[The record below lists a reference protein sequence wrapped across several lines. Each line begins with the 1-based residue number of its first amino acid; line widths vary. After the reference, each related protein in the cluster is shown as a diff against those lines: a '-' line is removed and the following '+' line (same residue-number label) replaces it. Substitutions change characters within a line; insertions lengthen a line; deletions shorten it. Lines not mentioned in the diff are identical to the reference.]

1 MQASALKSHSKILVM
16 AKKPAENLE
25 IAQALAAWSKKYS
38 CNNKLTE
45 KLVSDLENKSEL
57 HKWAELDPFEF
68 LPYPR
73 STASDKKNR
82 LVDTLTVLRNVLVFA
97 PVALTWAAV
106 GQATTAFEKY
116 TAANDGAVVN
126 FLEFWQN
133 GYGVLDSKWRISEVA
148 RFDFILILL
157 VIILTLF
164 ISYTGQKLAKSETL
178 ENISI
183 EDNRQFLAAKLAF
196 FLADKKKITNVT
208 FNQSLAGSVQRLVA
222 ASAALEK
229 SAKEISKVS
238 KRLPKQD

>member
-1 MQASALKSHSKILVM
+1 M
-16 AKKPAENLE
+16 AKKAATEHLE
-25 IAQALAAWSKKYS
+25 IAQEVSNWAKKYNS
-38 CNNKLTE
+38 HNDLT
-45 KLVSDLENKSEL
+45 KNLVADLESKSNL

-68 LPYPR
+68 LPYPGTVG
-73 STASDKKNR
+73 SEKKNR
-82 LVDTLTVLRNVLVFA
+82 LIDNLTVLRNVLVFA

-133 GYGVLDSKWRISEVA
+133 GYGVLDAKWRISEVA

-164 ISYTGQKLAKSETL
+164 ISYAGQKLAKSEIL
-178 ENISI
+178 ETSTIDDS
-183 EDNRQFLAAKLAF
+183 RQFLAAKLTF
-196 FLADKKKITNVT
+196 FFVDKKKITNVT

-222 ASAALEK
+222 ATAALEK

>member
-1 MQASALKSHSKILVM
+1 M
-16 AKKPAENLE
+16 AKKAATEHLE
-25 IAQALAAWSKKYS
+25 MAQEVSNWAKKYNS
-38 CNNKLTE
+38 HNELT
-45 KLVSDLENKSEL
+45 KNLVADLESKSNL

-68 LPYPR
+68 LPYPG
-73 STASDKKNR
+73 SVGSEKKNR
-82 LVDTLTVLRNVLVFA
+82 LIDNLTVLRNVLVFA
-97 PVALTWAAV
+97 PVSLTWAAV

>member
-1 MQASALKSHSKILVM
+1 M
-16 AKKPAENLE
+16 AKKATTEHLE
-25 IAQALAAWSKKYS
+25 MAQEVSNWAKKYNS
-38 CNNKLTE
+38 HNELT
-45 KLVSDLENKSEL
+45 KNLVEDLESKSNL

-68 LPYPR
+68 LPFPGAFG
-73 STASDKKNR
+73 SEKKNR
-82 LVDTLTVLRNVLVFA
+82 LIDNLTVLRNVLVFA

-106 GQATTAFEKY
+106 GEATTAFEKY
-116 TAANDGAVVN
+116 TAENSTAVVN

-133 GYGVLDSKWRISEVA
+133 GYGVLDAKWRIGEVA
-148 RFDFILILL
+148 RLDFILVLL
-157 VIILTLF
+157 VIVLTLF
-164 ISYTGQKLAKSETL
+164 ISFAGQKLAKSENL
-178 ENISI
+178 ENVTI
-183 EDNRQFLAAKLAF
+183 ENSRQFLAAKLAF

>member
-1 MQASALKSHSKILVM
+1 M
-16 AKKPAENLE
+16 AKKPSENLE
-25 IAQALAAWSKKYS
+25 IAQELSAWGKKYG
-38 CNNKLTE
+38 CGNKLTE
-45 KLVSDLENKSEL
+45 QLVSDLEKKSNL

-73 STASDKKNR
+73 AVASDKKNR
-82 LVDTLTVLRNVLVFA
+82 LVAALTVLRNVLVFA

-133 GYGVLDSKWRISEVA
+133 GYGVLDAKWRISEVA
-148 RFDFILILL
+148 RLDFVLILL

-164 ISYTGQKLAKSETL
+164 ISYTGQKLANSEVI
-178 ENISI
+178 ENITI

-196 FLADKKKITNVT
+196 FLADKRKITNVT

-222 ASAALEK
+222 ATAALEK
-229 SAKEISKVS
+229 SAKED
-238 KRLPKQD
+238 KQGK

>member
-1 MQASALKSHSKILVM
+1 M
-16 AKKPAENLE
+16 AKKATTEHLE
-25 IAQALAAWSKKYS
+25 MAQEVSNWAKKYNS
-38 CNNKLTE
+38 HNELT
-45 KLVSDLENKSEL
+45 KNLVEDLESKSNL

-68 LPYPR
+68 LPFPGVVG
-73 STASDKKNR
+73 SEKKNR
-82 LVDTLTVLRNVLVFA
+82 LIDNLTVLRNVLVFA

-106 GQATTAFEKY
+106 GEATTAFEKY
-116 TAANDGAVVN
+116 TAENSTAVVN

-133 GYGVLDSKWRISEVA
+133 GYGVLDAKWRIGEVA
-148 RFDFILILL
+148 RLDFILVLL
-157 VIILTLF
+157 VIVLTLF
-164 ISYTGQKLAKSETL
+164 ISFAGQKLAKSENL
-178 ENISI
+178 ENVTI
-183 EDNRQFLAAKLAF
+183 ENSRQFLAAKLAF